1 MSQPLSFIP
10 FNGENADGVEK
21 TNSIMYFGTFDCK
34 EKKYTK
40 VNSSTEK
47 FVFKIGVRIFIS

>member
-1 MSQPLSFIP
+1 MSFIP